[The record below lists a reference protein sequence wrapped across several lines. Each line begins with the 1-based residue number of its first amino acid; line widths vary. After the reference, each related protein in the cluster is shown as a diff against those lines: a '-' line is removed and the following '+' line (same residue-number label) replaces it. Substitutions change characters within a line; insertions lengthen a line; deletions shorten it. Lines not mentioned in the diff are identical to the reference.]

1 MSIKHELELSIRN
14 LWNRLTGLK
23 RGTNAHAGI
32 LLWIWP
38 FRFNLERWG
47 YTLQRIT
54 GIGAA
59 FYFLAH
65 IVETGNV
72 VGGASVWSI
81 PNYSTAS
88 SVWTATARFLRN
100 PFFDIGLALI
110 GFAVFY
116 HTINGIRLTLTEFG
130 LLVGKPRRP
139 DFPYVA
145 ESLNNAQKAI
155 FWLSIAIAGVATFY
169 ALKVLFG

>member
-1 MSIKHELELSIRN
+1 MNAKLALKSIIKN
-14 LWNRLTGLK
+14 LWNRVTGLK
-23 RGTNAHAGI
+23 RGTGERAGV

-38 FRFNLERWG
+38 FHFNLERWG
-47 YTLQRIT
+47 YTIQRVT
-54 GIGAA
+54 GVGVA

-72 VGGASVWSI
+72 VGGVGVWYV
-81 PNYSTAS
+81 PDYLTAGN
-88 SVWTATARFLRN
+88 VWTATARFLRN
-100 PFFDIGLALI
+100 PFFDLGLSLI

-116 HTINGIRLTLTEFG
+116 HTINGVRLTLTEFG
-130 LLVGKPRRP
+130 LLVGKPKRP

-145 ESLNNAQKAI
+145 ESLNKLQKTI